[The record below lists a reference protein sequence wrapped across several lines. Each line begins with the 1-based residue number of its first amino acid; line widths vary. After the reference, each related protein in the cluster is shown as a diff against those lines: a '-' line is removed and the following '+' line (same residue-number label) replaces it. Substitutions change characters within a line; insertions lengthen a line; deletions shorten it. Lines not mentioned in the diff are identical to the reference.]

1 MPTPT
6 YGPNLRSLSL
16 PAALGAPLSDD
27 SMIARR
33 SSFTCQ
39 GASAIVASGGETE
52 AEAVLGQRAGSCG
65 GAGGSR
71 TPPPGPLPLT
81 ATCSPGAPAKQRA
94 AGPEPRPYPGSR
106 GRLPSRWLLP
116 GLASPLGAPSRLP
129 GPAGPLR
136 AKGGVPAL
144 ASGRAR
150 PQPPFRRFPLPLLPR
165 LLWAPGQ
172 RPSSRRLPPPRAGSR
187 PHPLRPGGAASEDL
201 SGTPGS
207 PARARRGGV
216 LGAGRST
223 PAFHVPFPAGLPL
236 GRLCLFLSARS
247 AGLSLPWVF
256 WGGRKGPGGG
266 RVVLAG
272 NPAPP
277 RDLPLGPCQAG
288 LQGGRASSW
297 FPPLPAWSQ
306 TGRKAPLPAC
316 DPDPRPGQRS
326 QPSRPC
332 LFQPA
337 GVLPRP
343 RPHQM
348 LSFAPPHPHSW
359 HSRVVL
365 SHAVPVLRAVVLEL
379 PCRSGPLTRQ
389 GGRLAGPTA
398 GHVRVRGGR
407 GSTEARHFV
416 GGRGRAGVWGQL
428 STCTP

>member
-52 AEAVLGQRAGSCG
+52 AEAVLGRRAGSCG

-81 ATCSPGAPAKQRA
+81 ATCSPGAAAKQRA

-172 RPSSRRLPPPRAGSR
+172 RLSSRRLPPPRAGSR

-223 PAFHVPFPAGLPL
+223 PAFHVPFPRWAPSGPP
-236 GRLCLFLSARS
+236 
-247 AGLSLPWVF
+247 LSLPFSPIRRPLPPLGFLGWK
-256 WGGRKGPGGG
+256 KGPGRGAGCAGG
-266 RVVLAG
+266 KPGPTQRLAAG
-272 NPAPP
+272 P
-277 RDLPLGPCQAG
+277 LPGGASRRPSQLLVPTPAG
-288 LQGGRASSW
+288 LVPDWKKGAFAS
-297 FPPLPAWSQ
+297 L
-306 TGRKAPLPAC
+306 
-316 DPDPRPGQRS
+316 
-326 QPSRPC
+326 
-332 LFQPA
+332 
-337 GVLPRP
+337 
-343 RPHQM
+343 
-348 LSFAPPHPHSW
+348 
-359 HSRVVL
+359 
-365 SHAVPVLRAVVLEL
+365 
-379 PCRSGPLTRQ
+379 
-389 GGRLAGPTA
+389 
-398 GHVRVRGGR
+398 
-407 GSTEARHFV
+407 
-416 GGRGRAGVWGQL
+416 
-428 STCTP
+428 

>member
-1 MPTPT
+1 MWLPVGRLRQRQSWDGGLDPVGEQGALGPLPQGLSPLQPHARLGPRPSSGQQARSPAPTQV
-6 YGPNLRSLSL
+6 
-16 PAALGAPLSDD
+16 PAAGCP
-27 SMIARR
+27 
-33 SSFTCQ
+33 
-39 GASAIVASGGETE
+39 
-52 AEAVLGQRAGSCG
+52 
-65 GAGGSR
+65 AGGSCQGW
-71 TPPPGPLPLT
+71 PPPWAPPDVFQGPRDPSAPRGAFPRWPPAELVPSPRSGGSLSRFFPGYSGPQ
-81 ATCSPGAPAKQRA
+81 ASGPAPGASRPPGQGPGPILSGLAGPHPRTCLEPQGALLGRGVGGSWGRA
-94 AGPEPRPYPGSR
+94 AARPPFMS
-106 GRLPSRWLLP
+106 PSR
-116 GLASPLGAPSRLP
+116 
-129 GPAGPLR
+129 
-136 AKGGVPAL
+136 
-144 ASGRAR
+144 
-150 PQPPFRRFPLPLLPR
+150 
-165 LLWAPGQ
+165 
-172 RPSSRRLPPPRAGSR
+172 
-187 PHPLRPGGAASEDL
+187 
-201 SGTPGS
+201 
-207 PARARRGGV
+207 
-216 LGAGRST
+216 
-223 PAFHVPFPAGLPL
+223 AGLPL

-365 SHAVPVLRAVVLEL
+365 SHAVPVLRARGPGTPMPL
-379 PCRSGPLTRQ
+379 RATDQARGPL
-389 GGRLAGPTA
+389 
-398 GHVRVRGGR
+398 
-407 GSTEARHFV
+407 
-416 GGRGRAGVWGQL
+416 GRAHSGARAGSWGAGKHRGQTFCWGEGQSWGL
-428 STCTP
+428 GPAEHLHTLASIRGPVC

>member
-1 MPTPT
+1 MGEQGALGPLPQGLSPLQPHARLGPRPSSGQQARSPAPTQV
-6 YGPNLRSLSL
+6 
-16 PAALGAPLSDD
+16 PAAGCP
-27 SMIARR
+27 
-33 SSFTCQ
+33 
-39 GASAIVASGGETE
+39 
-52 AEAVLGQRAGSCG
+52 
-65 GAGGSR
+65 AGGSCQGW
-71 TPPPGPLPLT
+71 PPPWAPPAVFQGPRDPSAPRGAFPRWPPAELAPSPRSGGSLSRFFPGYSGPQ
-81 ATCSPGAPAKQRA
+81 ASGPAPGASRPPGQGPGPILSGLAGPHPRTCLEPQGALLGRGVGGSWGRA
-94 AGPEPRPYPGSR
+94 AARPPFMS
-106 GRLPSRWLLP
+106 PSR
-116 GLASPLGAPSRLP
+116 
-129 GPAGPLR
+129 
-136 AKGGVPAL
+136 
-144 ASGRAR
+144 
-150 PQPPFRRFPLPLLPR
+150 
-165 LLWAPGQ
+165 
-172 RPSSRRLPPPRAGSR
+172 
-187 PHPLRPGGAASEDL
+187 
-201 SGTPGS
+201 
-207 PARARRGGV
+207 
-216 LGAGRST
+216 
-223 PAFHVPFPAGLPL
+223 AGLPL

-332 LFQPA
+332 LFQPP

-348 LSFAPPHPHSW
+348 LSFAPPTPTAGTPGWSCHMPFLFSG
-359 HSRVVL
+359 
-365 SHAVPVLRAVVLEL
+365 PVVLEL